1 MRKAMCILLSAA
13 LAALPAGCGRE
24 SAAPFR
30 TGEVRSVEIY
40 RYDGVPAGAEKK
52 TVTDPAEIARICER
66 LLAAG
71 TPQDGEPLAGG
82 TVISFRVQ
90 LEDAAPYEAV
100 YEETA
105 EENSLR
111 EMEALW
117 DGLSGEAAPAS
128 QEELPS

>member
-1 MRKAMCILLSAA
+1 MAKGTSRHST
-13 LAALPAGCGRE
+13 E
-24 SAAPFR
+24 SGA
-30 TGEVRSVEIY
+30 
-40 RYDGVPAGAEKK
+40 VPAGQGPGDELVPAGFRLQP
-52 TVTDPAEIARICER
+52 DP
-66 LLAAG
+66 G
-71 TPQDGEPLAGG
+71 TRTLAGG

-105 EENSLR
+105 EGNSLR